1 MRRRSYASEGSHEP
15 ASARRGHQAP
25 RERTHE
31 SNVRSGVAIPCSAHT
46 AQPKPRSHF
55 TYSTE
60 RRTYGKVQDD
70 HGGHKRLLAGHLE
83 RVVQVMTSTGGMGLP
98 RPPFFAL

>member
-31 SNVRSGVAIPCSAHT
+31 SNVRSGVAIPCSACT
-46 AQPKPRSHF
+46 AQHSHA
-55 TYSTE
+55 
-60 RRTYGKVQDD
+60 RTSHTQQKGELMEKFKMIMEVINACLQ
-70 HGGHKRLLAGHLE
+70 AIWN
-83 RVVQVMTSTGGMGLP
+83 
-98 RPPFFAL
+98 ALFKS